1 MEFSSG
7 KRACFSDVHARSV
20 NNWVRSNRVRE
31 PLARGPSPRIP
42 EVWHGV
48 IGFTHRRRVMG
59 PSYDL
64 AAAGRDDLEVLRAS
78 RFMLTY
84 QLTQNQFPD
93 YDGGCAYSAL

>member
-1 MEFSSG
+1 
-7 KRACFSDVHARSV
+7 
-20 NNWVRSNRVRE
+20 
-31 PLARGPSPRIP
+31 
-42 EVWHGV
+42 
-48 IGFTHRRRVMG
+48 MG

-93 YDGGCAYSAL
+93 YDGGCGLFRALVELGP